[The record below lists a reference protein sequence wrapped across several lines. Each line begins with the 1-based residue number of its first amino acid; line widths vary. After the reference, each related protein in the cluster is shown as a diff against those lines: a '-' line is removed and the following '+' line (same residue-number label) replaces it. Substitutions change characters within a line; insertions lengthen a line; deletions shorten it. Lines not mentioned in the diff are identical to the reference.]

1 MPSTKNHHVIEAFSP
16 NRADQSLGKGI
27 LPGTAGCGDDFFYS
41 QRLYAAAK
49 PVAVNRVAIPDQV
62 MLASRSEKA
71 STTCCAVHSAVGC
84 SVTPKCRTLLLSC
97 SRTRN
102 TNSTRNRIVGTVK
115 KSIAT
120 ISPR

>member
-49 PVAVNRVAIPDQV
+49 PVAVNRVAIGSDIAWPHDQKRLPR
-62 MLASRSEKA
+62 LAA
-71 STTCCAVHSAVGC
+71 
-84 SVTPKCRTLLLSC
+84 PPTLPWDV
-97 SRTRN
+97 R
-102 TNSTRNRIVGTVK
+102 
-115 KSIAT
+115 
-120 ISPR
+120 